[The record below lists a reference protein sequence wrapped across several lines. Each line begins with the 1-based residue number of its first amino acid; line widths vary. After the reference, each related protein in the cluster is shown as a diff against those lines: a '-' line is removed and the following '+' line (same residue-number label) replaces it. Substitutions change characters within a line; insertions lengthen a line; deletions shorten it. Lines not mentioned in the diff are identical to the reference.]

1 MTNRMETDLGEV
13 IISEELIA
21 TLAGVAAIECYGLVG
36 MSPRAKI
43 KDGIA
48 ELLGR
53 DNLSRGIEVTKEED
67 QLKVDLFIIVS
78 YGTKIREVAA
88 NVQEKVKYTLERLTG
103 LNVSQI
109 NVHVQGVRVAD
120 K

>member
-1 MTNRMETDLGEV
+1 MSNEMETKLGKV

-21 TLAGVAAIECYGLVG
+21 MLVGVAAVECHGLVG
-36 MSPRAKI
+36 MSSRNL

-53 DNLSRGIEVTKEED
+53 DKLSRGVEVSLNGDELT
-67 QLKVDLFIIVS
+67 VDLHIIVS
-78 YGTKIREVAA
+78 YGVKIPEVAA
-88 NVQEKVKYTLERLTG
+88 NVVAKVKAAVEKQTG
-103 LNVSQI
+103 LTVAQV
-109 NVHVQGVRVAD
+109 NVHVQGVRITD

>member
-1 MTNRMETDLGEV
+1 MSNEMETKLGKV

-21 TLAGVAAIECYGLVG
+21 MLVGVSAVECHGLVG
-36 MSPRAKI
+36 MSSRKL

-53 DNLSRGIEVTKEED
+53 DKLSRGVEVKLEGD
-67 QLKVDLFIIVS
+67 QLTVDLHIIVA
-78 YGTKIREVAA
+78 YGVKIPEVAA
-88 NVQEKVKYTLERLTG
+88 NVMDKVKAALEKQTG
-103 LNVSQI
+103 LTVTQV
-109 NVHVQGVRVAD
+109 NVHVQGVRVTD

>member
-1 MTNRMETDLGEV
+1 MSNKMETKLGKV

-21 TLAGVAAIECYGLVG
+21 MLVG
-36 MSPRAKI
+36 VTAVECHGLIGMSSRKL

-53 DNLSRGIEVTKEED
+53 DKLSRGVEVSIDGNNLT
-67 QLKVDLFIIVS
+67 VDLHIIVA
-78 YGTKIREVAA
+78 YGVKIPEVAV
-88 NVQEKVKYTLERLTG
+88 NVIGKVKAAIEKQTG
-103 LNVSQI
+103 LTAVQI
-109 NVHVQGVRVAD
+109 NIHVQGVRMID

>member
-1 MTNRMETDLGEV
+1 MSNEMETKLGKV

-21 TLAGVAAIECYGLVG
+21 MLVGVAAVECQGLVG
-36 MSPRAKI
+36 MSSRKL

-53 DNLSRGIEVTKEED
+53 DKLSRGVEVSLDGDNLT
-67 QLKVDLFIIVS
+67 VDLHIIVS
-78 YGTKIREVAA
+78 YGVKIPEVAA
-88 NVQEKVKYTLERLTG
+88 NVAEKVKVALEKQTG
-103 LNVSQI
+103 LTVSQI
-109 NVHVQGVRVAD
+109 NVHVQGVRMAD

>member
-1 MTNRMETDLGEV
+1 MTNRIATDLGEV
-13 IISEELIA
+13 VISEELIA

-36 MSPRAKI
+36 MSPRAKL

-53 DNLSRGIEVTKEED
+53 DNLSRGVEVTQDENG
-67 QLKVDLFIIVS
+67 LRVDLYIIVS
-78 YGTKIREVAA
+78 YGTKIHEVAA
-88 NVQEKVKYTLERLTG
+88 NVQEKVKYTLEKLTG
-103 LNVSQI
+103 LNVAQV
-109 NVHVQGVRVAD
+109 NVNVQGVRVTD

>member
-1 MTNRMETDLGEV
+1 MAETMDTELGKV
-13 IISEELIA
+13 VISEELIA
-21 TLAGVAAIECYGLVG
+21 TLAGVAAVECYGLVG
-36 MSPRAKI
+36 MSSRKF

-53 DNLSRGIEVTKEED
+53 DNLSRGVEVSREDD
-67 QLKVDLFIIVS
+67 QLMIDLHIIVS
-78 YGTKIREVAA
+78 YGTNIPQVAN
-88 NVQEKVKYTLERLTG
+88 NVMEKVKYTLEKYTG
-103 LNVSQI
+103 LTVTQV